1 MVTMEQLSFLPI
13 AIMACAFVFLMSF
26 FAMLCATLFVSA
38 RAGAGVNS
46 AEEREL
52 SWGERAGRAN
62 NRFGQFLV
70 ADEFRSLRRFYFGAW
85 VVTLGSGGLGLLL
98 LFIAGRT

>member
-1 MVTMEQLSFLPI
+1 MEQLSFLHF
-13 AIMACAFVFLMSF
+13 AVMACAFVFLTCF
-26 FAMLCATLFVSA
+26 FATLYVTLLVSV

-62 NRFGQFLV
+62 SRFGLFLV
-70 ADEFRSLRRFYFGAW
+70 ADEFQWLRRLFLGAW
-85 VVTLGSGGLGLLL
+85 LAMIGSGGLGLLL
-98 LFIAGRT
+98 LFLARRT